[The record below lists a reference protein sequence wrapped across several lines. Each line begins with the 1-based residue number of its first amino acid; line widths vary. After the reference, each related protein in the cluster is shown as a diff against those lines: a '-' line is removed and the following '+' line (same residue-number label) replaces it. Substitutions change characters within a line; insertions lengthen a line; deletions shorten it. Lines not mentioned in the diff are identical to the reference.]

1 MGSVFAL
8 LNAGALLGWS
18 AILCI
23 LLLRTTEAF
32 PGLTTPLFYVDPSET
47 PASPSFVERAPP
59 IIYALL
65 FLEAICWVEVGRI
78 AAGQLKGN
86 LVLGTVLHAIRMTC
100 LLLVLPDCM
109 ISEGTPDSFDDVRSV
124 LGTSVLYSWSLT
136 EVGRYPMYL
145 FPHSSAARYIRLVLP
160 IFTFP
165 AGAGAEA
172 WGAYNVLSD
181 FFTTRGGDDGIGGP
195 PQVYYWVKIALL
207 AMVVFINGVLGPTL
221 AYPALLKKGLP
232 VLLGKT
238 QKEKRT
244 KTA

>member
-1 MGSVFAL
+1 
-8 LNAGALLGWS
+8 
-18 AILCI
+18 
-23 LLLRTTEAF
+23 
-32 PGLTTPLFYVDPSET
+32 
-47 PASPSFVERAPP
+47 
-59 IIYALL
+59 
-65 FLEAICWVEVGRI
+65 
-78 AAGQLKGN
+78 
-86 LVLGTVLHAIRMTC
+86 MTC